1 MFDVTQLLEAADII
15 ITADAIDLL
24 ANLDTTTL
32 ITSL

>member
-1 MFDVTQLLEAADII
+1 MLDVAQLLEAADII

-32 ITSL
+32 LTSQ

>member
-32 ITSL
+32 LTSL